1 MSSNFE
7 NLPLPVTKD
16 SQDYVRLIPAGQ
28 TVEIPVVGDF
38 IYCKF
43 SDGEIRVVINGKSTN
58 MESGDER
65 RSGDG
70 TVFRGVNLINETA
83 VDKAVVFV
91 IGFGSFNRRIVQ
103 GNVSIEPILRSADGT
118 TKADTRQTISVN
130 LLPANLSVT
139 SYLQGDTIIAARSTN
154 ELNPFT
160 MFPGES
166 GNLVIACNDPTGG
179 VTFDEYSL
187 KDLSY
192 LGSLGNYE
200 DGPGGTFEDVCFWPG
215 VGLIQ
220 VSKAIGEKGAVILL
234 NGTDRSEDYVT
245 LFTTIL
251 SDENKAPQTMTVD
264 VNTGNL
270 VLMTSSNTST
280 DNNLIQIYDRDFN
293 LVQRF
298 DSVSRY
304 WDGLASDP
312 ITGNLVISDSDRLRF
327 YSMPDFEFIE
337 QKEFSLGSFK
347 DFGKDFYVKG
357 GVVYQCTNRDETV
370 RALAVRDFTTK
381 PEFIAV
387 RGGCELK
394 QAVSKNAELPQTL
407 ADITVNELTSGVEIR
422 GNLIRAALEFYYRRA
437 APDDYLDHIYALDY
451 TRDAA
456 GLPIKAISTGNRT
469 FLASGVADEF
479 DTLLPGQIVLI
490 IDNDLTLGGSL

>member
-43 SDGEIRVVINGKSTN
+43 SDGEIRVVINGKSTS

-118 TKADTRQTISVN
+118 TRADTRQTISVN

-139 SYLQGDTIIAARSTN
+139 SYLQGDTIIASRSTD
-154 ELNPFT
+154 EQNPFT

-166 GNLVIACNDPTGG
+166 GNLVIACNEPTGD

-192 LGSLGNYE
+192 LGSLGSYE

-220 VSKAIGEKGAVILL
+220 VSSAIGEKGAVILL
-234 NGTDRSEDYVT
+234 NGTDRSEDYVK

-270 VLMTSSNTST
+270 VLMTSRNTGT
-280 DNNLIQIYDRDFN
+280 DNSLIQIYDRDFN

-298 DSVSRY
+298 DNVSRF
-304 WDGLASDP
+304 WSGLASDP
-312 ITGNLVISDSDRLRF
+312 ITGNLVISDNRALRF

-337 QKEFSLGSFK
+337 EFSPGVSRPFE
-347 DFGKDFYVKG
+347 KDFYVKG
-357 GVVYQCTNRDETV
+357 GVVYQAENLGDTV
-370 RALAVRDFTTK
+370 VALAVRDFTTK

-394 QAVSKNAELPQTL
+394 QAVSKNSELPQTL

-437 APDDYLDHIYALDY
+437 APDDYLDHVYGLDY

-479 DTLLPGQIVLI
+479 DTLLPGQIILI